1 MNAQMNAQSLL
12 VPHGKGTSVWLLG
25 DLYAFKISSEAL
37 SVVEL
42 SAFSQNGPPPHIHL
56 REDESFWVLDGEF
69 SVLLGEQ
76 ALTVGPGAFVH
87 VPRGTLHTYK
97 NVGRT
102 PGRLVVMLT
111 PGGFE
116 NLWKEL
122 GVPAT
127 QHTAPP
133 AAQESDVIQ
142 RLMTLAPRYHL
153 QVPPPPQ

>member
-1 MNAQMNAQSLL
+1 MDAQSLL
-12 VPHGKGTSVWLLG
+12 VSNGEGRSIWLLG
-25 DLYAFKISSEAL
+25 DLYTFKISGDAL

-42 SAFSQNGPPPHIHL
+42 TAFPENGPPPHIHL
-56 REDESFWVLDGEF
+56 REDESFWVLEGQF
-69 SVLLGEQ
+69 SVLLGEES
-76 ALTVGPGAFVH
+76 LTAGPGAFVH
-87 VPRGTLHTYK
+87 VPKGTLHTYK

-102 PGRLVVMLT
+102 PGRLIVMLT

-127 QHTAPP
+127 QHTMPPP
-133 AAQESDVIQ
+133 AEEADVIR
-142 RLMTLAPRYHL
+142 RLIALAPRYQL